1 MHKKLLGKSFYLI
14 QQSIINQKT
23 QSKKSKKMETSTERN
38 IAALIHLSTF
48 SQYIIPF
55 GNYIFPIILWTS
67 KKEKSEFVDYNGK
80 QTLNFQL
87 SILIYS
93 LVLAMIAIPIF
104 LYTVL
109 KNISLNDLINDNH
122 EVFENFAFGE
132 SIGILTVGVMALFII
147 ACIKVAEFFLV
158 IYASVKASN
167 GEEYSYPL
175 TIPFL
180 K

>member
-1 MHKKLLGKSFYLI
+1 
-14 QQSIINQKT
+14 
-23 QSKKSKKMETSTERN
+23 METSNERK
-38 IAALIHLSTF
+38 IAALTHLSTF
-48 SQYIIPF
+48 TQYIIPF

-67 KKEKSEFVDYNGK
+67 KKDESEFVDHNGK
-80 QTLNFQL
+80 QVLNFQL

-93 LVLAMIAIPIF
+93 LVLAMIAIPVF

-109 KNISLNDLINDNH
+109 KNISFNDLMHNEEII
-122 EVFENFAFGE
+122 FEHFDYGN
-132 SIGILTVGVMALFII
+132 SIGLLTVGALALFGF
-147 ACIKVAEFFLV
+147 ACIKVAEFFLI

-167 GEEYSYPL
+167 GEEYNYPL

>member
-1 MHKKLLGKSFYLI
+1 
-14 QQSIINQKT
+14 
-23 QSKKSKKMETSTERN
+23 METTNEKN
-38 IAALIHLSTF
+38 LATFIHLSTL
-48 SQYIIPF
+48 SQYCIPF

-67 KKEKSEFVDYNGK
+67 KKDESEFVDHNGK
-80 QTLNFQL
+80 QVLNFQL

-93 LVLAMIAIPIF
+93 LVLAMIAIPVF

-109 KNISLNDLINDNH
+109 KNISFNDLMHNEEII
-122 EVFENFAFGE
+122 FEHFDYGN
-132 SIGILTVGVMALFII
+132 SIGLLTVGALALFGF
-147 ACIKVAEFFLV
+147 ACVKVAEFFLI

-167 GEEYSYPL
+167 GEEYNYPL

>member
-1 MHKKLLGKSFYLI
+1 
-14 QQSIINQKT
+14 
-23 QSKKSKKMETSTERN
+23 METSTEKK
-38 IAALIHLSTF
+38 IAAFTHLSTF

-67 KKEKSEFVDYNGK
+67 KKDESEFVDHNGK
-80 QTLNFQL
+80 QVLNFQL
-87 SILIYS
+87 SILVYS
-93 LVLAMIAIPIF
+93 LVLAMIAIPVF

-109 KNISLNDLINDNH
+109 KNISFNDLVHNEDII
-122 EVFENFAFGE
+122 FEHFDYGN
-132 SIGILTVGVMALFII
+132 SIGLLTIGALALLVF
-147 ACIKVAEFFLV
+147 AGIKVAEFFLI

-167 GEEYSYPL
+167 GEEYNYPL

>member
-1 MHKKLLGKSFYLI
+1 
-14 QQSIINQKT
+14 
-23 QSKKSKKMETSTERN
+23 METSNEKK
-38 IAALIHLSTF
+38 IAAFTHLSTF
-48 SQYIIPF
+48 SQYFIPF

-67 KKEKSEFVDYNGK
+67 KKDESEFVDYNGK
-80 QTLNFQL
+80 QVLNFQL

-93 LVLAMIAIPIF
+93 LVLAMIAIPVL

-109 KNISLNDLINDNH
+109 KNISFNDLINNEDII
-122 EVFENFAFGE
+122 FEHFDYGN
-132 SIGILTVGVMALFII
+132 SIGLLTIGALALFAI
-147 ACIKVAEFFLV
+147 ASIKVAEFFLV

-175 TIPFL
+175 TIPFI

>member
-1 MHKKLLGKSFYLI
+1 
-14 QQSIINQKT
+14 
-23 QSKKSKKMETSTERN
+23 METSTEKK
-38 IAALIHLSTF
+38 IAALTHLSTF
-48 SQYIIPF
+48 TQYIIPF

-67 KKEKSEFVDYNGK
+67 KKDESEFVDHNGK
-80 QTLNFQL
+80 QVLNFQL

-93 LVLAMIAIPIF
+93 LVLAMIAIPVF

-109 KNISLNDLINDNH
+109 KNISFNDLMHNEDII
-122 EVFENFAFGE
+122 FEHFDYGN
-132 SIGILTVGVMALFII
+132 SIGMLTVGALALFGF
-147 ACIKVAEFFLV
+147 ACIKVAEFFLI

-167 GEEYSYPL
+167 GEEYNYPL

>member
-1 MHKKLLGKSFYLI
+1 
-14 QQSIINQKT
+14 
-23 QSKKSKKMETSTERN
+23 MESSNERN

-55 GNYIFPIILWTS
+55 GNYIFPIIIWTS
-67 KKEKSEFVDYNGK
+67 KKEESEFVDHNGK
-80 QTLNFQL
+80 QALNFQL

-109 KNISLNDLINDNH
+109 KNISINDILNDHHII
-122 EVFENFAFGE
+122 FENFDYGN
-132 SIGILTVGVMALFII
+132 SIGILTVGVLSLLVI
-147 ACIKVAEFFLV
+147 AGIKVAEFFLI

-167 GEEYSYPL
+167 GEEYNYPL

>member
-1 MHKKLLGKSFYLI
+1 
-14 QQSIINQKT
+14 
-23 QSKKSKKMETSTERN
+23 METSNEKK
-38 IAALIHLSTF
+38 IATLVHLSTF

-55 GNYIFPIILWTS
+55 GNYIFPIIIWTS
-67 KKEKSEFVDYNGK
+67 KKDQSEFIDHNGK

-93 LVLAMIAIPIF
+93 LVLAMIAIPVL

-109 KNISLNDLINDNH
+109 NNISLNAFAHNKDI
-122 EVFENFAFGE
+122 VFEHFDFA
-132 SIGILTVGVMALFII
+132 SNIGLLTIGALALFVF
-147 ACIKVAEFFLV
+147 ASIKVAEFFLV

-167 GEEYSYPL
+167 GEEYNYPL